1 MRAVFKYPG
10 SKWSIAEWIVAHFP
24 VGYEKM
30 VYLEPF
36 AGSGAVFFTKNPGVN
51 ETINDLDG
59 DVVNLFRVLREQPDE
74 LVRALDYTPYSR
86 EEYDLSFEP
95 TDIPLEKARRFM
107 IRTTQGIGSK
117 LRTKS
122 GWQAPIQD
130 KVGGNT
136 CKWNG
141 LSGTIYEAAS
151 RLKGS
156 TTNLVHI
163 EHTDALR
170 LMKRYNRPEVLM
182 YIDPPYL
189 MDTRKSG
196 RQYVHEMTDEQHLEL
211 LETIV
216 KSRAKIVVSGY
227 RNALYDEWLKS
238 WKTDTTE
245 SRITTNEVVSETVW
259 MNYTP
264 PFEQIRMEVADD

>member
-1 MRAVFKYPG
+1 MKAVFKYPG
-10 SKWSIAEWIVAHFP
+10 SKWSIAEWIVTHFP
-24 VGYEKM
+24 AGYEKM
-30 VYLEPF
+30 SYLEPF
-36 AGSGAVFFTKNPGVN
+36 AGSAAVFFTKKPGVN
-51 ETINDLDG
+51 ETINDLDSN
-59 DVVNLFRVLREQPDE
+59 VVNLFRVLREQPE
-74 LVRALDYTPYSR
+74 ALIRAVDYTPYSR
-86 EEYDLSFEP
+86 EEYDLAFET
-95 TDIPLEKARRFM
+95 TDDPLEKARRFM
-107 IRTTQGIGSK
+107 VRTTQGIGSK
-117 LRTKS
+117 VRAKS

-141 LSGTIYEAAS
+141 LSGTLCEAAN

-163 EHTDALR
+163 EHSDALG
-170 LMKRYNRPEVLM
+170 LIERYNRPDVLM

-196 RQYVHEMTDEQHLEL
+196 RQYVHEMTDDQHIRL

-216 KSRAKIVVSGY
+216 RSRAMVIVSGY
-227 RNALYDEWLKS
+227 RNELYDKWLKG

-245 SRITTNEVVSETVW
+245 TRITTNEVVSETVW

-264 PFEQIRMEVADD
+264 PFEQLRI